1 MFHKLKKVEP
11 LKDMELK
18 IEFISGEIKYYD
30 VKKLIDKFYQFNNL
44 QDKKLFK
51 KVKVDKGGYCISWN
65 KDIDISCNELWEN
78 SYEKL

>member
-51 KVKVDKGGYCISWN
+51 KVKVDKGGYGISWN